1 MMEIMRSMASGF
13 VAKIL
18 MGLLVLSFAVW
29 GIADI
34 FTNFGQGAVAT
45 VGKTEIDARD
55 YQSELILEVNAL
67 SNQLGQRLTTS
78 QTAAFGLP
86 NQVLGRMISEATLN
100 DMATSFNLGL
110 SPTVLAKEISTEPA
124 FQSLGKFD
132 RNQMNL
138 VLRNAGTTE
147 DRYVLTREALE
158 TRRQLAAAL
167 TGKSTIPT
175 AALKAFNGFTFEK
188 RDVNYI
194 ALKEEAIG
202 DIEEPSDDAL
212 NKYFE
217 EKKIAFRAP
226 EYRSF
231 EILKLEPG
239 DIIDTES
246 VTDEDAKI
254 FYETAAS
261 RFVQPEKRQ
270 MQQILFNSE
279 EEAKAAA
286 DKIAAGASYEDIMA
300 ERNLAEADVDFGLL
314 TKEEITDPAAAE
326 EIYSLEEG
334 QISGVIKGRFGSLLL
349 RTAKI
354 VPSQAS
360 PFEELKEQLKAEI
373 AAQRATGEVLDVFDK
388 VEDERAG
395 GSTLKEIANKLNLP
409 LRTVNSISKVGELQN
424 GDKVTDLPEQEQLL
438 SSVFESDIDFEADPV
453 EIDNSGFAWFIVT
466 DIVNSRDRTIDE
478 VKDDVIA
485 AWKKDELT
493 KRNAA
498 LSAEILKEVKGGKS
512 LEAVATERG
521 LTMETATD
529 VTRQAGDALPASA
542 VQQAFNGPL
551 AYKASAVD
559 GDTQYILEVAK
570 VTEPEFDADALQ
582 LNALRQNLD
591 TNVGTDMLSQ
601 LSSTVLSDIGYTINE
616 ALMQQIVNGTN

>member
-1 MMEIMRSMASGF
+1 
-13 VAKIL
+13 
-18 MGLLVLSFAVW
+18 
-29 GIADI
+29 
-34 FTNFGQGAVAT
+34 
-45 VGKTEIDARD
+45 
-55 YQSELILEVNAL
+55 
-67 SNQLGQRLTTS
+67 
-78 QTAAFGLP
+78 
-86 NQVLGRMISEATLN
+86 MISEATLN

-217 EKKIAFRAP
+217 EKKITFRAP

-246 VTDEDAKI
+246 VTDEEAKI

-529 VTRQAGDALPASA
+529 VTRQAGGALPASA